1 MGVQLASIRGHH
13 EEGKKP
19 KKQEDHEYHKM
30 FLEAQSHYCKMSQQN
45 RTSMYLSITAI
56 AGPAISLP
64 HMYVEIIACC
74 CCCLLPILYCT
85 VVHMYCVVIGSSN

>member
-30 FLEAQSHYCKMSQQN
+30 FLEAQNHYCKMSQ
-45 RTSMYLSITAI
+45 
-56 AGPAISLP
+56 
-64 HMYVEIIACC
+64 
-74 CCCLLPILYCT
+74 
-85 VVHMYCVVIGSSN
+85 